1 MTDPLSSDRGGLR
14 AAILATSRE
23 LLDQGGPAALSMREV
38 ARRAGCTHQAPYH
51 YFPNREAILAAL
63 VAEGFTG
70 LADALH
76 RARTDNAGAN
86 ASGIIIATGSAYIDF
101 ALSNPGVFRIMFR
114 SDMYDPTAHPDLL
127 EASDRARAELSA
139 LARQVFGDAV
149 TDEAEAA
156 LWAYVHGA
164 SCLLIDGPGAL
175 GPTTT
180 EEKRRFASRLLHSGA
195 LRP

>member
-1 MTDPLSSDRGGLR
+1 MTDSPSSDRGGLR

-23 LLDQGGPAALSMREV
+23 LLDHGGPAALSMREV

-76 RARTDNAGAN
+76 RARTDNAGAD
-86 ASGIIIATGSAYIDF
+86 ASAIVIATGSAYIDF

-114 SDMYDPTAHPDLL
+114 SDMYDPAAHPGLL
-127 EASDRARAELSA
+127 EASDRARVELSA
-139 LARQVFGDAV
+139 LAREVFGADA
-149 TDEAEAA
+149 TTEAEAA

-175 GPTTT
+175 GPATT

>member
-1 MTDPLSSDRGGLR
+1 MDPPNSDRGGLR

-86 ASGIIIATGSAYIDF
+86 ASGIVVATGSAYIDF

-127 EASDRARAELSA
+127 AAGDRARAELSA

-180 EEKRRFASRLLHSGA
+180 ADKRRVASRLLHAGA
-195 LRP
+195 RRP

>member
-63 VAEGFTG
+63 VTEGFTG

-76 RARTDNAGAN
+76 RARTDNAGAD
-86 ASGIIIATGSAYIDF
+86 ASGIVIATGSAYIDF

-114 SDMYDPTAHPDLL
+114 SDMYD
-127 EASDRARAELSA
+127 
-139 LARQVFGDAV
+139 
-149 TDEAEAA
+149 
-156 LWAYVHGA
+156 
-164 SCLLIDGPGAL
+164 
-175 GPTTT
+175 
-180 EEKRRFASRLLHSGA
+180 RRG
-195 LRP
+195 